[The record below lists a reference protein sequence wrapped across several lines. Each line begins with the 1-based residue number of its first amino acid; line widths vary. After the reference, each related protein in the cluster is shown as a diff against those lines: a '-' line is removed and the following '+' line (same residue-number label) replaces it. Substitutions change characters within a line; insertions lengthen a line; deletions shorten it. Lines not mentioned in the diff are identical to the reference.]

1 MAVMNEESSLKDD
14 IAAAFD
20 AAEPNKD
27 GPVIDAPA
35 VKDTPQDSIEPSPI
49 GDKAD
54 ADAAQRARDDKGR
67 FAKIGE
73 QPALKVTPP
82 KEGEVKPPEEKAPEA
97 AKPVETAPPE
107 VVKVKPPAS
116 WKPTAREGWDKVPAD
131 IQQEVIR
138 RERETAI
145 ALQETAEARRTH
157 EAFKQLTSPYQP
169 LFQAEG
175 VDPIQGVGNLLRT
188 TAMLATGP
196 QGTKAQI
203 VAGIIRTYGVDLE
216 TLGALLQGQPAPA
229 SAQPTAPPR
238 DPRVDQLLAEVNQA
252 KQFKQQQLEQQAMS
266 AIEQIQQEEFFND
279 VREDMAD
286 ILEVAARRGLQM
298 SAKDAYNRAIAIHP
312 EVSRVLEQRRAAAN
326 SNGSTQRAMAAS
338 SSVKGSPTAA
348 PIAPSGQSLQDDI
361 AAAWDR
367 VAGRK

>member
-1 MAVMNEESSLKDD
+1 MGVMNEESSLKDD

-20 AAEPNKD
+20 AAEPNND

-35 VKDTPQDSIEPSPI
+35 VNDTPPDSIAPSPI

-54 ADAAQRARDDKGR
+54 AEAAQRARDEKGR

-73 QPALKVTPP
+73 TPPPKEAPP
-82 KEGEVKPPEEKAPEA
+82 KEGAAAPPQEKPPEAP
-97 AKPVETAPPE
+97 KPPE
-107 VVKVKPPAS
+107 QPVSEVPKVKPPAS
-116 WKPTAREGWDKVPAD
+116 WKPTAREGWDKVPPD

-157 EAFKQLTSPYQP
+157 EAFKQITSPYQP

-188 TAMLATGP
+188 TAMLASGP
-196 QGTKAQI
+196 PGTKAQI
-203 VAGIIRTYGVDLE
+203 VAGIIKTYGVDIA
-216 TLGALLQGQPAPA
+216 TLDALLSGHQAPA
-229 SAQPTAPPR
+229 ATQPQAPMR
-238 DPRVDQLLAEVNQA
+238 DPRVDDILARFNAAEARKAQVV
-252 KQFKQQQLEQQAMS
+252 EQQAMEQLS
-266 AIEQIQQEEFFND
+266 AVEQQEFFHD
-279 VREDMAD
+279 VRDEMAD
-286 ILEVAARRGLQM
+286 ILEVASRRGLPM
-298 SAKDAYNRAIAIHP
+298 TAMDAYNRAIAIHP

-326 SNGSTQRAMAAS
+326 SNGSTQRAMAAA

-348 PIAPSGQSLQDDI
+348 PTAPSGQSLQDDI